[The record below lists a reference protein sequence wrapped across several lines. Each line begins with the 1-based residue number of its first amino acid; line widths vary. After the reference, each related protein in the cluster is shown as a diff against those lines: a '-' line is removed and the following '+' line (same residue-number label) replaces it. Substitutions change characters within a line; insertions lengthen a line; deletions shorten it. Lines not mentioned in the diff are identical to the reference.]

1 MHNRSRSLLPALF
14 ALFILPLHPQ
24 NNSPQN
30 NSKDAPQNVPVLKT
44 TTRAVVVDIVVTDKS
59 GSSVGG
65 LQQRD
70 FSILEDGKSQ
80 AIDFFEEHT
89 PTNAPPASLPQL
101 PPNVYTNEPSV
112 APNEAVNVLLLDS
125 LNTEQADQAYA
136 HQQIEGFI
144 GSLQPG
150 MRVAVY
156 TLNTRLRLLQGFTS
170 DSALLRAAIESKAAA
185 PGTTTLSRSR
195 QDDLF
200 DKEAVTMAG
209 DPQSALAEARSQREY
224 ASTQQ
229 SQAASLTLTTL
240 QQLARALSAIPGR
253 KNLIWVA
260 GAFPVALFPEGDNR
274 ALLTAFHGH
283 EMPEALRETVN
294 MLTRARVALY
304 PVSARGLMDDRT
316 MNADSS
322 GQPNGD
328 NFETNP
334 YKESPAIRATA
345 ATMEQLATDTGGQA
359 VYTTNNVAAA
369 LSRNIQ
375 DGAHYYSVS
384 YTPSNE
390 KTDGAFRRIDVKL
403 TEGKYKLAYR
413 RGYFA
418 DTGSIPA
425 VQQPSDPLAPL
436 LAPGMPASTQIIYR
450 MRVVSEGPPATGA
463 ARAGGN
469 AKMSGPL
476 TRTKMIFQIPA
487 DSISFAKSDG
497 GTYDARIKVAMV
509 AYSHDGK
516 PVNWTGGVMSLKL
529 SDAQYARSQQT
540 GIAAPMEIDLPA
552 EAVSLATGIFDMN
565 TQRAGTLQIAV
576 NTASDAPAPPA
587 Q

>member
-1 MHNRSRSLLPALF
+1 MQNRSRLFLTALLTLSA
-14 ALFILPLHPQ
+14 LPLHSQSNSTDALQ
-24 NNSPQN
+24 N
-30 NSKDAPQNVPVLKT
+30 APALKT
-44 TTRAVVVDIVVTDKS
+44 TTRAVVVDVVVTDKS
-59 GSSVGG
+59 GASIGG

-70 FSILEDGKSQ
+70 FSVLEDGRNQ

-89 PTNAPPASLPQL
+89 ATNAPPATLPQL
-101 PPNVYTNEPSV
+101 PPNVYSNQPSV
-112 APNEAVNVLLLDS
+112 ATNEAVNVLLLDS
-125 LNTEQADQAYA
+125 LNTEEADQAYA
-136 HQQIEGFI
+136 HKQIVGFL

-150 MRVAVY
+150 MRMAVY
-156 TLNTRLRLLQGFTS
+156 TLNTRLTLLQGFTS
-170 DSALLRAAIESKAAA
+170 DSALLRAAIESKTAA
-185 PGTTTLSRSR
+185 PGTTILSRSR

-224 ASTQQ
+224 AGTQQ
-229 SQAASLTLTTL
+229 SQTASLTLATL

-260 GAFPVALFPEGDNR
+260 STFPVALFPEGDNR

-283 EMPEALRETVN
+283 ELPEALRETVN

-328 NFETNP
+328 NFETTP

-345 ATMEQLATDTGGQA
+345 ATMDQLATNTGGHA
-359 VYTTNNVAAA
+359 IYTTNDVTTA
-369 LSRNIQ
+369 LTRDIE
-375 DGAHYYSVS
+375 DGAHYYTVS

-390 KTDGAFRRIDVKL
+390 KTDGAFRRIDLKL

-413 RGYFA
+413 RGYYA
-418 DTGSIPA
+418 DTGSTPSAQPA
-425 VQQPSDPLAPL
+425 SDPLASL
-436 LAPGMPASTQIIYR
+436 LASGMPEATQIVYR
-450 MRVVSEGPPATGA
+450 MRVVPESPPASGV

-469 AKMSGPL
+469 VKMPGPI
-476 TRTKMIFQIPA
+476 TRCKMMFQIPA
-487 DSISFAKSDG
+487 DSLSFAKSDR
-497 GTYDARIKVAMV
+497 GTYNARIRVAMV
-509 AYSHDGK
+509 AYGHDGK

-529 SDAQYARSQQT
+529 NEAQYAKAQQT
-540 GIAAPMEIDLPA
+540 GIAAPMEIDLPNA
-552 EAVSLATGIFDMN
+552 EVSLATGIFDMN
-565 TQRAGTLQIAV
+565 TQKAGTLQIAV
-576 NTASDAPAPPA
+576 NPASDASATPPA
-587 Q
+587 H